1 MSRAASVGEK
11 GAALIVGLI
20 MLVLITLMLITAL
33 NLGTTNF
40 RAVANMQYRA
50 EAVAAANKAIEQV
63 MSTPFT
69 AAPAAETVNVDIDN
83 DADTDYEVQ
92 VAVPECIYASP
103 GVRRGPEQPVAA
115 GEHVGLLDLEHGLGP
130 GRHRHRR
137 GQRRWRERARARGR
151 PCAALRSRKGRG
163 VPVTQRILQEPFH
176 EKQGSGRSAGRE
188 RIAALATSPRAP
200 RTSTSSSSR
209 LARTPAS
216 RTS

>member
-1 MSRAASVGEK
+1 MSRPASVGEK

-103 GVRRGPEQPVAA
+103 AFGADPSSLSLPVSMSAASTWNTVWDLDATATDADNVVGANARVRAGVRV
-115 GEHVGLLDLEHGLGP
+115 LLTE
-130 GRHRHRR
+130 
-137 GQRRWRERARARGR
+137 A
-151 PCAALRSRKGRG
+151 
-163 VPVTQRILQEPFH
+163 
-176 EKQGSGRSAGRE
+176 EKDAVC
-188 RIAALATSPRAP
+188 P
-200 RTSTSSSSR
+200 
-209 LARTPAS
+209 
-216 RTS
+216 